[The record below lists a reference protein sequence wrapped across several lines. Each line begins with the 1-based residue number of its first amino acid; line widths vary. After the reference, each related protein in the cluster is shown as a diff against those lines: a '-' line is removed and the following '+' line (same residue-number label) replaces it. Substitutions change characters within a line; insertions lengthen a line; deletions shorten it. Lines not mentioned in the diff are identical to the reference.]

1 MKSSKRIDIISCP
14 KCGAEYLAREIYI
27 PDAFF
32 GKDTDIEKDYTT
44 HRILH
49 DLGRPLNLNESY
61 ICDYCNTPFIVK
73 AYIRF
78 NVEEDTRHNF
88 NKPYVTSLKKNSLF
102 LSED

>member
-1 MKSSKRIDIISCP
+1 MKSSKRFDIITCP
-14 KCGAEYLAREIYI
+14 NCGAEYLPREIYI

-32 GKDTDIEKDYTT
+32 GKDPDIEKDCTT
-44 HRILH
+44 HTIIY
-49 DLGRPLNLNESY
+49 DGGKPLGLNESY

-78 NVEEDTRHNF
+78 NVEEDVRHNF
-88 NKPYVTSLKKNSLF
+88 NKLHVTSLKKNSLF